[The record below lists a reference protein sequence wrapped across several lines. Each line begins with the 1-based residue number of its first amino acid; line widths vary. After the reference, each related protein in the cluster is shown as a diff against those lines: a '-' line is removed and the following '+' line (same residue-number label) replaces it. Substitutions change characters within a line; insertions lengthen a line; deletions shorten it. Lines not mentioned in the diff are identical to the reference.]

1 VIFSGNEFLAI
12 KVAAVAT
19 PVAGLAAVAH
29 LRTRRRRARDID
41 GQTARHV
48 SRMVVIDVEVTG
60 EAGPGTVSIELT
72 PQLLA
77 CLAAARSA
85 HLPGYPTPDTVMM
98 APRVEALWRL
108 QRGVDVEEIKSAGKA
123 IVTREFLKIRSSSP
137 PVASI
142 PVTLRQLLDAH
153 RRTAEGLPL
162 RCRSDGV
169 IGPDETRPLRV
180 GAARSRK
187 DFYGVRAESASRPPP
202 ASPR

>member
-41 GQTARHV
+41 GETARHV

-72 PQLLA
+72 PHLLA

-85 HLPGYPTPDTVMM
+85 HLPGYPTPDNVMM

-108 QRGVDVEEIKSAGKA
+108 QQGVDVEEIKSAGKA
-123 IVTREFLKIRSSSP
+123 IVTREFLKIHSSSP

-153 RRTAEGLPL
+153 RRTEEGLPL

-169 IGPDETRPLRV
+169 IGPDETRLLRV
-180 GAARSRK
+180 GAVRSCK
-187 DFYGVRAESASRPPP
+187 DFHGVRAESSSRPPP
-202 ASPR
+202 APPR